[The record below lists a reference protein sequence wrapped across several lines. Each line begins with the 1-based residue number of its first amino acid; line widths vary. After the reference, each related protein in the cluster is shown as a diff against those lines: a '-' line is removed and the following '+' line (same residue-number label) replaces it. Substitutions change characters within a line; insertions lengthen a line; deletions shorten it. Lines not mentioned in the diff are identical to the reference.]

1 MPGIHFTVTST
12 KYKLPDGMKEVQ
24 GPKLGVSSYF
34 RGRLKAIKAWV
45 GVMNKARCAFY
56 SNFY

>member
-1 MPGIHFTVTST
+1 MHFAVTST

-34 RGRLKAIKAWV
+34 RGSLKAINVKENGILHHLV
-45 GVMNKARCAFY
+45 LL
-56 SNFY
+56 S

>member
-1 MPGIHFTVTST
+1 MHFAVTST

-34 RGRLKAIKAWV
+34 RGRLKAIKAQV
-45 GVMNKARCAFY
+45 GVMKKARCAYY
-56 SNFY
+56 SNFYKI

>member
-24 GPKLGVSSYF
+24 RPKLGVSSYF
-34 RGRLKAIKAWV
+34 WGRLMAIKAQV
-45 GVMNKARCAFY
+45 GVMNKAMCAYY